1 MDLTRQLADGHG
13 YLGYLVLAALVGV
26 VIWGMVQA
34 SRGEPY
40 SEGAPRLVGLLVALQ
55 WVYGIITY
63 VSVQGW
69 SGGALLAYVHPLAM
83 TGAVALTGI
92 ATSRAKDADAAD
104 AWRAIVLFD
113 GIALGLVVVG
123 IRAAMA

>member
-13 YLGYLVLAALVGV
+13 YLGYLVLVALVGLV
-26 VIWGMVQA
+26 VWAMVQA
-34 SRGEPY
+34 GRDGAY

-69 SGGALLAYVHPLAM
+69 TGGALLAVVHPLAM

-92 ATSRAKDADAAD
+92 ATSRAKDATGSD
-104 AWRAIVLFD
+104 AWRAVARFD
-113 GIALGLVVVG
+113 GIALVLVVIG
-123 IRAAMA
+123 IAAAAA